1 VKNRLLW
8 PVLLALAALLVL
20 PLVITGQSDGL
31 VHVSFLNVGQG
42 DAILISQGDTQILVD
57 GGPSPQALLAE
68 LGKRVPFWDH
78 KIELVVL
85 THPHADHLAGL
96 VEVLQRY
103 QVGQVLAPPETVDE
117 AGEYDAALVTEWR
130 QRLVEKAA
138 PLLEAQA
145 GQEFHSGQ
153 IVLAVLNPPATPYGD
168 DTSSV
173 DDNSVV
179 LYLHTGTVS
188 FLLTGDIS
196 TAAEHELVMRR
207 LLPQVTVLKVAHH
220 GSENST
226 GAEFLA
232 VARPQIAVISVG
244 VNRYGHPGPDTLSRL
259 GKTVIYRTDR
269 EGTVEFAT
277 DGNRLWLS

>member
-8 PVLLALAALLVL
+8 PALLVMSAIL
-20 PLVITGQSDGL
+20 FLTLVLTDQPDGL

-42 DAILISQGDTQILVD
+42 DAILISQGETQILVD

-68 LGKRVPFWDH
+68 LGRRLPFWDH

-103 QVGQVLAPPETVDE
+103 QVGQVLAPPDTVDE

-130 QRLVEKAA
+130 QRLVEKAT
-138 PLLEAQA
+138 PLLEARA
-145 GQEFHSGQ
+145 GQEFRSGQ
-153 IVLAVLNPPATPYGD
+153 IVLDVLNPPAIPYGS

-173 DDNSVV
+173 DDNGVV
-179 LYLHTGTVS
+179 LCLHSGTLS
-188 FLLTGDIS
+188 FLLSGDIS

-226 GAEFLA
+226 GMEFLS
-232 VARPQIAVISVG
+232 VARPQVAVISVG
-244 VNRYGHPGPDTLSRL
+244 ENHYGHPGPDTLSRL
-259 GKTVIYRTDR
+259 GKTVVYRTDR
-269 EGTVEFAT
+269 DGTVEFAT
-277 DGNRLWLS
+277 DGHRLWLS